1 MKTTYAACPECGKIY
16 ILGVEGT
23 IDGCDKCKSVTR
35 NPLDHTIIEEDTMT
49 DMEKA

>member
-1 MKTTYAACPECGKIY
+1 MNQTYTACPDCKRIY

-23 IDGCDKCKSVTR
+23 IDGCDECKGVTR
-35 NPLDHTIIEEDTMT
+35 NPLDHTIIEEDSMT